1 MDDMDTLTLMQ
12 AFVKVAEAGGFSAA
26 ARKLGRS
33 KALLS
38 KYVRELEDELGV
50 RLLNRTTRQLSLTE
64 AGQVYLREAA
74 EILQRIDDLESAIH
88 DTHREPRGL
97 LRIAGPRTLGDVDL
111 GHAVMEFL
119 KREPLISI
127 ELRLEDR
134 FVDLVEEGI
143 DVAVRITELA
153 DSSLIARKLAPFPI
167 VVVVRPDILAEFGAP
182 QEPGDLSTRPCIVDS
197 NARSRGQWQFR
208 IDGERRSVAVKGR
221 IEVNSPQACRL
232 AALAGF
238 GFAAIPLVTVRDDI
252 EAGRLVTVLD
262 DYLLN
267 LSAIY
272 AVYPHRR
279 HLSGKVRAFVDFLAG
294 WFEPEACERLVDYR
308 RGPVVQTEPPAPTDA
323 PEESRGEPSSRPD
336 TPAAKAGSND
346 KAAPSAKP
354 VSAPK
359 VGASGGARVPAFVP
373 PN

>member
-1 MDDMDTLTLMQ
+1 MDTLTLMQ

-74 EILQRIDDLESAIH
+74 EILQRIEDLESAIH

-97 LRIAGPRTLGDVDL
+97 LRIAGPRTLGDMEL
-111 GHAVMEFL
+111 GQAVMEFL
-119 KREPLISI
+119 RQEPLISI
-127 ELRLEDR
+127 EMNLEDR

-167 VVVVRPDILAEFGAP
+167 VVAVRPDLLETLGRP
-182 QEPGDLSTRPCIVDS
+182 QVPADLGGRPCIVDS
-197 NARSRGQWQFR
+197 NARTRGHWVFS

-232 AALAGF
+232 AALAGH
-238 GFAAIPLVTVRDDI
+238 GFAFIPLVTVREDI
-252 EAGRLVTVLD
+252 AAGRLVTVLD
-262 DYLLN
+262 EYLLN
-267 LSAIY
+267 ASAIY

-294 WFEPEACERLVDYR
+294 WFETRAADGHCPS
-308 RGPVVQTEPPAPTDA
+308 GPVPASPAPV
-323 PEESRGEPSSRPD
+323 
-336 TPAAKAGSND
+336 AG
-346 KAAPSAKP
+346 
-354 VSAPK
+354 
-359 VGASGGARVPAFVP
+359 GGGAGAVTPL
-373 PN
+373 